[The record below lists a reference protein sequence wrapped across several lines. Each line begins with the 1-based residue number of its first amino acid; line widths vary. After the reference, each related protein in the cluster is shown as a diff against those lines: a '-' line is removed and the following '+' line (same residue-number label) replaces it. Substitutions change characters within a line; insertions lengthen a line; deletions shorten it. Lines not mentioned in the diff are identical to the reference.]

1 MLAFHCT
8 AVSTLLSPAVTA
20 GCGCPGANPSVL
32 PGDQCPQQQPGGKDC
47 ITHGLLLP
55 GPTVRGFQTGAAVI
69 GQRHLHRSSGSHRP
83 QVCKHWKSVPGLSK
97 VKSSPLPGLQ
107 KCSESK
113 LFIFSSCGACDQRP
127 PAKKSWFVGCE
138 CWGMWDHL
146 LQHSLSQQEWRA
158 PGRPRVSHR
167 AVTLHKPSE
176 DSTGG
181 RSQRPPACTGAGVM
195 MQSSSQ
201 PHPQSGAEKRRGS

>member
-20 GCGCPGANPSVL
+20 GCGCPDANPSVL

-55 GPTVRGFQTGAAVI
+55 GPTVRGFQTGATVI
-69 GQRHLHRSSGSHRP
+69 GQRHLHRSGGSHRP

-138 CWGMWDHL
+138 CRGC
-146 LQHSLSQQEWRA
+146 
-158 PGRPRVSHR
+158 GII
-167 AVTLHKPSE
+167 
-176 DSTGG
+176 
-181 RSQRPPACTGAGVM
+181 
-195 MQSSSQ
+195 SSSTHCHSRSGGPRGGPESHTGQSHCTNCQRIRLVVGHRGHQ
-201 PHPQSGAEKRRGS
+201 PALELV